1 MEHLK
6 NFISGARR
14 VLVLDTGGEYVR
26 PSRGDF
32 IKDMISLRGDA
43 RRVASDLS
51 RVTKEH
57 GKQIYNSKG

>member
-6 NFISGARR
+6 NFVSGARQI
-14 VLVLDTGGEYVR
+14 LVLNTGSEYVR

-32 IKDMISLRGDA
+32 IKDNATLRADA
-43 RRVASDLS
+43 KRVAAGLNK
-51 RVTKEH
+51 VTKEY